1 MILSRREGRS
11 VTVHLVLTT
20 KYRRKALP
28 PHGKNTRAEADL
40 TKEVGTRPTS

>member
-20 KYRRKALP
+20 KYRRKAFTGEMLQRL
-28 PHGKNTRAEADL
+28 HVILE
-40 TKEVGTRPTS
+40 

>member
-20 KYRRKALP
+20 KYRRKAFCFGMRSHQTMKP
-28 PHGKNTRAEADL
+28 SMP
-40 TKEVGTRPTS
+40 KE